1 MEHEDL
7 APSSDAFVVRGRVR
21 RHTGTVR
28 STEPVDQVP
37 ARVTA
42 EDRRRFER
50 QVAAL
55 RTIENDDEG
64 TPEWRA
70 GVVEYV
76 DAERAERGTPPLK
89 TEDEFHHRAREL
101 GLTR

>member
-1 MEHEDL
+1 M
-7 APSSDAFVVRGRVR
+7 VQGRVR
-21 RHTGTVR
+21 RHTGPVPD
-28 STEPVDQVP
+28 SEPAEPTP
-37 ARVTA
+37 ARVSA

-55 RTIENDDEG
+55 RKIENDDEG

-76 DAERAERGTPPLK
+76 DGERAKRGTPPLK

-101 GLTR
+101 GLTG

>member
-1 MEHEDL
+1 M
-7 APSSDAFVVRGRVR
+7 
-21 RHTGTVR
+21 
-28 STEPVDQVP
+28 
-37 ARVTA
+37 
-42 EDRRRFER
+42 
-50 QVAAL
+50 AAL
-55 RTIENDDEG
+55 RAIENDDEG
-64 TPEWRA
+64 SPEWRA